1 MKKLHVRLR
10 HARVVV
16 AVAVVTCCADAGR
29 QKATCFERIATGDG
43 MRVLNNEAMLVWLN
57 RNVPKSR
64 LHSLLKVS
72 SLCSAISH
80 GKGGDLIR
88 FRNDA
93 EIPKDKWPSL
103 LAIGSLCSA
112 VVHGKGGDIIRFLND
127 TEILN
132 DTGIPKD
139 NLLISLV
146 FQLNL

>member
-1 MKKLHVRLR
+1 MLAEQTLQVCFDVRVSR
-10 HARVVV
+10 GREGGRDGGVV
-16 AVAVVTCCADAGR
+16 
-29 QKATCFERIATGDG
+29 
-43 MRVLNNEAMLVWLN
+43 
-57 RNVPKSR
+57 
-64 LHSLLKVS
+64 
-72 SLCSAISH
+72 SH